1 MPSERMHGLALPKPL
16 SLERFVALIMSPLGV
31 SRSPYFNKTD
41 MHPTD
46 MSSDSESDKSHESMC
61 NYPLTEVSTYNPGKP
76 DAGIAR
82 PDKSEG
88 DLFSRA
94 NTLFN
99 ERESV
104 THRFDCNTV
113 GPVPVVSGYGSR
125 TLTHSA
131 AYVLEGNTY
140 NTSSLSSKCEK
151 RHIQNGDNDLREL
164 SETKVGVP
172 TTPETYSRPTRGSD
186 AEMVEAFESGT
197 MPKSCH
203 FTLELVS

>member
-31 SRSPYFNKTD
+31 SWSPYFNKTD

-61 NYPLTEVSTYNPGKP
+61 NYPLTEVSTYNPTLVLREWKP

-113 GPVPVVSGYGSR
+113 GPVPVASGYGSR

-131 AYVLEGNTY
+131 VHVLE
-140 NTSSLSSKCEK
+140 SSKDHASSPHCEAISPKTNETPVVEPIDSGIGITTLLVATSVLK
-151 RHIQNGDNDLREL
+151 RRECYRD
-164 SETKVGVP
+164 ETQ
-172 TTPETYSRPTRGSD
+172 
-186 AEMVEAFESGT
+186 
-197 MPKSCH
+197 
-203 FTLELVS
+203 